1 MSVINMREAISAL
14 MWRAFSVLVMLR
26 GHAGAR
32 RRAAAQREA
41 SAATGIAR
49 CAQSWPVCL
58 NARAIRPTSRTHP
71 GSPARRR
78 PISSSDSG
86 AGLSV
91 MRSRPRSRGAGVH
104 AACGSQPTPLL
115 ARAADGQKMPSDGDA
130 KPFPHVAVCFAT
142 VSR

>member
-41 SAATGIAR
+41 SAA
-49 CAQSWPVCL
+49 
-58 NARAIRPTSRTHP
+58 IRPTSRTHP

-91 MRSRPRSRGAGVH
+91 MRSRPRSRGAGVR

-115 ARAADGQKMPSDGDA
+115 ARAADGQTMPSDGDA
-130 KPFPHVAVCFAT
+130 KPPVSACRRVLCDGFAMINMLELILI
-142 VSR
+142 